1 MRLKPAIR
9 YQLHEFWVGGF
20 VFFLFNVGFVALCF
34 LGLLKVQGL
43 EGEGFAFNWY
53 DFSCAIYFFVLGL
66 ILPRQAAR
74 LCVQMGV
81 SRRTAYLSLFLSA
94 LPAALAM
101 AAAGQVLLAGSNLA
115 AEQVAPAMEGRFI
128 DLFSLVY
135 HQGSW
140 SPGVVSTPL
149 SILYAALFMLVM
161 YALGLFFT
169 LLFWRLNKL
178 GCIIAVLALVVLAT
192 GVPTLFTV
200 FSVPLAPVTAAFW
213 RLWNAFLASP
223 WVALLL
229 FLVVAAIL
237 ALIGWLLI
245 RRTNIRAGMLS
256 RQ

>member
-20 VFFLFNVGFVALCF
+20 FFFLFNVGFVILCF
-34 LGLLKVQGL
+34 LGILKAWT
-43 EGEGFAFNWY
+43 ESNSEFFFNWY
-53 DFSCAIYFFVLGL
+53 DFSCAIYFLVFGL
-66 ILPRQAAR
+66 VLPRQAAR

-81 SRRTAYLSLFLSA
+81 SRRTAYLSLFLAA

-115 AEQVAPAMEGRFI
+115 ARQVAPAIEGRFI

-135 HQGSW
+135 HQGVW
-140 SPGVVSTPL
+140 SPGVVTTLL
-149 SILYAALFMLVM
+149 SILYAALLMLAM
-161 YALGLFFT
+161 YALGLFIT

-178 GCIIAVLALVVLAT
+178 GCIIAVLVMLMVAA
-192 GVPTLFTV
+192 GVSTLFTV
-200 FSVPLAPVTAAFW
+200 FSADLAPVTGAFW
-213 RLWNAFLASP
+213 QLRNACLNSP
-223 WVALLL
+223 GVALLL
-229 FLVVAAIL
+229 FLAAAAFL

-245 RRTNIRAGMLS
+245 RRTNIRAGILS